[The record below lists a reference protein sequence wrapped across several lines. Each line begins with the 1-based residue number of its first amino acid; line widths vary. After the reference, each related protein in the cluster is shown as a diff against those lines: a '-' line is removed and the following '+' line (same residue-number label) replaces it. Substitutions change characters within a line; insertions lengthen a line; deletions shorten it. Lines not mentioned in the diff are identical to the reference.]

1 MQGTED
7 TMQLMS
13 KCVLECS
20 YLGLNSDYIG
30 QVFLSL
36 SFLQNEKG
44 LMTEPPSKSCDKDYS

>member
-13 KCVLECS
+13 KWVLECL

-44 LMTEPPSKSCDKDYS
+44 